1 MVAMISPSIPCKPSS
16 TASRMHSPIWG
27 APTPRAGGDLV
38 YSGVIARVTVIPG
51 CGSGGVEAGPHAAE
65 LGAFSKLAP

>member
-1 MVAMISPSIPCKPSS
+1 
-16 TASRMHSPIWG
+16 MHSPIWG